1 MPYTQTAKVA
11 NFVSQS
17 FVDFYKC
24 NCPYLLAAMLGD
36 KVKTF
41 HDFQRMTHTVHS
53 FLSPK
58 YYTETAE
65 FSKDVICM

>member
-17 FVDFYKC
+17 FIDFYKC
-24 NCPYLLAAMLGD
+24 NCPYLLAATLDD

-41 HDFQRMTHTVHS
+41 HDFQRMIHTIHS

-58 YYTETAE
+58 YCTETAE
-65 FSKDVICM
+65 LSEDL